1 MSTKL
6 PQLYVMTIDEKAQLL
21 RKHGYTVNLDEDT
34 EEDLDFTIEGD
45 VEAGSISVS
54 ELR

>member
-1 MSTKL
+1 MTSKL
-6 PQLYVMTIDEKAQLL
+6 PQLYILTIDQKAQLL
-21 RKHGYTVNLDEDT
+21 RNHGYTVNLDEDT